1 MDWFYIKGILILS
14 GINLMAVLGLS
25 LLTGFTGLF
34 SFGHAGFMAIG
45 AYTAAYLGVKM
56 GLPLTVA
63 LLAGGFSAGL
73 VSLFIGKLTLKLKGD
88 YFCIAT
94 LGFGEAI
101 RLILD
106 NVQTFGGARGWP
118 GIPIRVDLWNVA
130 LVNVVGIA
138 LLVNLVNSRHGRNMI
153 AVREEELAAKT
164 IGIDTFRYKMISLFI
179 SAVYA
184 GVAGGLVGYYTGFL
198 QPKMFSLNKSTELT
212 IIVIFGGIGSIS
224 GSVLG
229 ALLLTALP
237 EILRAFALWR
247 LVVYGAAV
255 IFIMISRPEGLMGG
269 KEITWKGI
277 ASLLQRGLRLHPA
290 AKSQAG
296 AGAQASVGDRG
307 GDRDGNGSASGS
319 GSGDRAA
326 QSIKPSF

>member
-1 MDWFYIKGILILS
+1 MDWFYVKGILILS

-45 AYTAAYLGVKM
+45 AYAAAFIGVNLR
-56 GLPLTVA
+56 LPLIVS
-63 LLAGGFSAGL
+63 LLAGGLAAGII
-73 VSLFIGKLTLKLKGD
+73 SLFIGRLTLKLKGD

-106 NVQTFGGARGWP
+106 NVQVFGGARGWP
-118 GIPIRVDLWNVA
+118 GIPIRIDLWNVVLINLA
-130 LVNVVGIA
+130 GIA
-138 LLVNLVNSRHGRNMI
+138 FMISLVNSRHGRNMI
-153 AVREEELAAKT
+153 AIREEELAAET
-164 IGIDTFRYKMISLFI
+164 IGIDTFKYKMISLFT

-184 GVAGGLVGYYTGFL
+184 GIAGGLVGYYTGFL
-198 QPKMFSLNKSTELT
+198 QPKMFGMTKSTELT

-229 ALLLTALP
+229 TLLLTALP
-237 EILRAFALWR
+237 ELLRAFALWR
-247 LVVYGAAV
+247 LVAYGAAV

-269 KEITWKGI
+269 KEITFKGI
-277 ASLLQRGLRLHPA
+277 LRAFGFGHKHGKAREL
-290 AKSQAG
+290 
-296 AGAQASVGDRG
+296 
-307 GDRDGNGSASGS
+307 
-319 GSGDRAA
+319 
-326 QSIKPSF
+326 

>member
-45 AYTAAYLGVKM
+45 AYTAATMGIKL
-56 GLPLTVA
+56 GLPLIPS
-63 LLAGGFSAGL
+63 LLIGGLISG
-73 VSLFIGKLTLKLKGD
+73 VISLFIGKLTLNLKGD

-106 NVQTFGGARGWP
+106 NVQYFGGARGWP
-118 GIPIRVDLWNVA
+118 GIPLKIDLWNVA
-130 LVNVVGIA
+130 IINVVGI
-138 LLVNLVNSRHGRNMI
+138 LILINLINSRHGRNMI

-164 IGIDTFRYKMISLFI
+164 IGIDTFKHKMISLFI

-184 GVAGGLVGYYTGFL
+184 GIAGGMVGYYTGFL
-198 QPKMFSLNKSTELT
+198 QPKMFSMNKSTELT

-229 ALLLTALP
+229 TLLLTALP

-247 LVVYGAAV
+247 LVAYGAAV

-269 KEITWKGI
+269 KEITLKGFI
-277 ASLLQRGLRLHPA
+277 RLLNIRKRSGKA
-290 AKSQAG
+290 AEG
-296 AGAQASVGDRG
+296 
-307 GDRDGNGSASGS
+307 
-319 GSGDRAA
+319 
-326 QSIKPSF
+326 